1 MSKLERQWL
10 ELTSEKCAVVEV
22 SEQIGSKFRGGN
34 GWALSWLGVIS
45 SKLYDDSLETWSVIN
60 HYFDRDINCFP

>member
-34 GWALSWLGVIS
+34 GWALSL
-45 SKLYDDSLETWSVIN
+45 TWSYILKAIWWFV
-60 HYFDRDINCFP
+60 RDMKCN